1 MSLDNKDRQEKQN
14 DETKEEVKKEEVH
27 MSDDTAEVH
36 VDSDEK
42 KDSPQEEEIDWKKKA
57 EEYHGK
63 YLKALADLEN
73 YRRRTRREREELIK
87 YAAGPL
93 LEKLLPVGD
102 NLERALSA
110 SKESGQE
117 EALHQGVDI
126 IYRQFM
132 QVLKESGLTPIE
144 SVGQPF
150 DPHVHNAVA
159 QVESDKYES
168 GIVVEELQKG
178 YRFKDRV
185 LRPAMVQVSI

>member
-1 MSLDNKDRQEKQN
+1 MSLDDKDRQEKQSS
-14 DETKEEVKKEEVH
+14 EIKEEKNQEVH
-27 MSDDTAEVH
+27 MSDDIEEVH

-42 KDSPQEEEIDWKKKA
+42 KGSPQEEEIDWKKQA
-57 EEYHGK
+57 EEFHGK

-73 YRRRTRREREELIK
+73 YRRRTRRDREELVK

-93 LEKLLPVGD
+93 LEKLLPVVD

-110 SKESGQE
+110 SKETGQE

-126 IYRQFM
+126 IYRQLM
-132 QVLKESGLTPIE
+132 QVLSESGLTPIE

-150 DPHVHNAVA
+150 DPHVHNAVG

>member
-1 MSLDNKDRQEKQN
+1 MSLDDKDRQEKQSS
-14 DETKEEVKKEEVH
+14 EIQEEKKQEVH
-27 MSDDTAEVH
+27 MSDDIEEVH
-36 VDSDEK
+36 VDSDGK
-42 KDSPQEEEIDWKKKA
+42 KGSPQEEEIDWKKQA
-57 EEYHGK
+57 EEFHGK

-73 YRRRTRREREELIK
+73 YRRRTRRDREELVK

-93 LEKLLPVGD
+93 LEKLLPVVD

-110 SKESGQE
+110 SKETGQE

-126 IYRQFM
+126 IYRQLM
-132 QVLKESGLTPIE
+132 QVLSESGLTPIE

-150 DPHVHNAVA
+150 DPHVHNAVG